1 MSKLDVS
8 LMTISDVDNCDIAL
22 LNNTATSP
30 RRVMMS
36 DASTQYDVIND
47 EIKAQNTG
55 KSNSATQYDN
65 TLLSPQHQLPTAVVD
80 HSRSN
85 PFMNH
90 TRESPVSPRRID
102 APRSPQKRR
111 MAKQQSQCSSQTL
124 FDKPHSRT
132 SASRPTS
139 HRSSP
144 VTRRPSSHRS
154 SPGAGRRKDDA
165 PVSGVN
171 NIHHGAFAPAANRRT
186 SSEVLTHLTSV

>member
-8 LMTISDVDNCDIAL
+8 LMTISDVDNCEITL

-36 DASTQYDVIND
+36 DASTQYDVMD
-47 EIKAQNTG
+47 DAMKAQSTG

-80 HSRSN
+80 HCRSN

-102 APRSPQKRR
+102 APRSPQKRH
-111 MAKQQSQCSSQTL
+111 MARQQSQSSPQTL
-124 FDKPHSRT
+124 LDKPYSRP
-132 SASRPTS
+132 SAS
-139 HRSSP
+139 
-144 VTRRPSSHRS
+144 RPSSHRS
-154 SPGAGRRKDDA
+154 SPVARRPSGHRSSPAAGRRRDDA

-171 NIHHGAFAPAANRRT
+171 NIHHGAFAPAANWRT
-186 SSEVLTHLTSV
+186 NSEVLTHLTSV